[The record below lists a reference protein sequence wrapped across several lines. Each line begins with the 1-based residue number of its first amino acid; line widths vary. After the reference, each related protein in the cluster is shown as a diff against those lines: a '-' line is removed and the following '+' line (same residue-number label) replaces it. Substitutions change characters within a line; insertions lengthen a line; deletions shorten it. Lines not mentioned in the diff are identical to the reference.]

1 MRGCVNLWSGTKLA
15 SAALRK
21 LVLALIIRGD
31 FAMARNHLASWQ
43 APQQDLVAE
52 FEATVL
58 PLRDE
63 LKKAALR
70 LTHSPESAEDLVQ
83 ETLMHAYRGFGHFK
97 RGTNLKGWLMRIMLN
112 LFISHYRHQQRTVL
126 TVSLEGLLEEL
137 ELAEENTDLL
147 LHEAIS
153 PEEVVM
159 ARVMDDEVAKALEQL
174 PDNFREIVILCDI
187 EGLSYAEAAE
197 ALGIPI
203 GTVRSRLSRARET
216 LRRLLWDYA
225 KKRRLI

>member
-1 MRGCVNLWSGTKLA
+1 
-15 SAALRK
+15 
-21 LVLALIIRGD
+21 
-31 FAMARNHLASWQ
+31 MARNHLASWQ

-83 ETLMHAYRGFGHFK
+83 ETLMHAYRGFGQFK

-112 LFISHYRHQQRTVL
+112 LFISHYRHQKRTVP

-137 ELAEENTDLL
+137 ELAEENADLL
-147 LHEAIS
+147 LDEAIS
-153 PEEVVM
+153 PEEIVM
-159 ARVMDDEVAKALEQL
+159 AQVMDDEVAKALEQL

>member
-1 MRGCVNLWSGTKLA
+1 
-15 SAALRK
+15 
-21 LVLALIIRGD
+21 
-31 FAMARNHLASWQ
+31 MARNNLASWR

-70 LTHSPESAEDLVQ
+70 LTHSPENAEDLVQ
-83 ETLMHAYRGFGHFK
+83 ETLMHAYRGFGQFK

-147 LHEAIS
+147 LDEAIS